1 MNGLPH
7 KMQHR
12 PSLESLEQVLG
23 YRFASRDLLEKALV
37 HKSFANEKL
46 RDPAA
51 SNERLEF
58 LGDAVLDLVVARH
71 LYALSPALPE
81 GELSRVRSELV
92 SASALAALARSLKL
106 GSYLRLGRGEEHSGG
121 RDKENILADALEA
134 VLGAVFLDSGLKQVT
149 MIIEKLLDDKA
160 NERAQQE
167 SHDYK
172 TRLQEE
178 IQARFGVTP
187 EYILCG
193 QSGPDH
199 ARSYQV
205 EVCCGG
211 RVIGSGS
218 GKSKKAAQQQAA
230 QMALSIIGL
239 EPEHDIESTLNDR

>member
-1 MNGLPH
+1 M
-7 KMQHR
+7 
-12 PSLESLEQVLG
+12 LENLEHALG
-23 YRFASRDLLEKALV
+23 YRFATRALLVKALI

-46 RDPAA
+46 KDPAA

-58 LGDAVLDLVVARH
+58 LGDAVLDIVVARH
-71 LYALSPALPE
+71 LYTMFPALPE
-81 GELSRVRSELV
+81 GELSRIRSELV
-92 SASALAALARSLKL
+92 SATALAALARALDL
-106 GSYLRLGRGEEHSGG
+106 GEYLRLGRGEEHSGG
-121 RDKENILADALEA
+121 RDKDNILADALEA
-134 VLGAVFLDSGLKQVT
+134 VFGAVFLDSGLKQASTLIVA
-149 MIIEKLLDDKA
+149 LLDDKA

-187 EYILCG
+187 EYILSG

-205 EVCCGG
+205 QVCCAG
-211 RVIGSGS
+211 RAIGCGS

-230 QMALSIIGL
+230 QMALDKIDL
-239 EPEHDIESTLNDR
+239 EPEHDIESTLNDRG